1 MGKAHHHEFPEN
13 RAGLRDHALPIVKKY
28 ISRFIKNEDGMETL
42 EFLVLLSVVAGLIGI
57 VIAVK
62 TSIEDAGEKVA
73 SSMEN
78 MLVS

>member
-1 MGKAHHHEFPEN
+1 
-13 RAGLRDHALPIVKKY
+13 
-28 ISRFIKNEDGMETL
+28 METL

>member
-1 MGKAHHHEFPEN
+1 
-13 RAGLRDHALPIVKKY
+13 
-28 ISRFIKNEDGMETL
+28 METL

-62 TSIEDAGEKVA
+62 GSIEDAGEEVA

-78 MLVS
+78 MLID

>member
-1 MGKAHHHEFPEN
+1 MGKTYHHEHPEK
-13 RAGLRDHALPIVKKY
+13 RDGLCTHTIRIVKEY
-28 ISRFIKNEDGMETL
+28 ISRFIRIESGMETL

-62 TSIEDAGEKVA
+62 GSIEDAGEEVA

-78 MLVS
+78 MLID